1 MVNKSRFVQSSYFFV
16 LPLVDLQKNVMIP
29 SMTIPT
35 CIDQIIENDN
45 THMETTKTHSSTA
58 PVKFQM
64 DVHNRRLLQDLP
76 WNALLQEWPSH
87 GVVPLMVRRGES
99 RHPVIFVEREGV
111 RYAIKETTPRMAE
124 REIANLHEIDRRGIP
139 VLSPVGS
146 VIVPQPPLLLDEH
159 GPGGVSEYVSG
170 DRGYTVTRL
179 APRVIPQS
187 LLYSVPFTRKNK
199 QHLLSAIAVLL
210 IELHEHGVY
219 WGDPSLANVLIR
231 IDGKRI
237 LAIMADAET
246 AELFSGPISK
256 GLREQ
261 DIALFGESLIWQAE
275 DLRRARELP
284 EEVTLVYNEDFR
296 YFERRYRWLRREHT
310 R

>member
-76 WNALLQEWPSH
+76 WNALLQEWPAH

-111 RYAIKETTPRMAE
+111 RYAIKETTPHMAE
-124 REIANLHEIDRRGIP
+124 REIANLH
-139 VLSPVGS
+139 
-146 VIVPQPPLLLDEH
+146 
-159 GPGGVSEYVSG
+159 
-170 DRGYTVTRL
+170 
-179 APRVIPQS
+179 
-187 LLYSVPFTRKNK
+187 
-199 QHLLSAIAVLL
+199 
-210 IELHEHGVY
+210 
-219 WGDPSLANVLIR
+219 
-231 IDGKRI
+231 
-237 LAIMADAET
+237 
-246 AELFSGPISK
+246 
-256 GLREQ
+256 
-261 DIALFGESLIWQAE
+261 
-275 DLRRARELP
+275 
-284 EEVTLVYNEDFR
+284 
-296 YFERRYRWLRREHT
+296 
-310 R
+310 